1 MIRVRPFHTLLINYL
16 SHRDVLT
23 ANFSR
28 FGAGFI
34 LESHLREAKEELDNI
49 RLLLQEVESRKD
61 EKKPPVPFQI
71 NCAPCYKK

>member
-1 MIRVRPFHTLLINYL
+1 L

-23 ANFSR
+23 CNFSR

-34 LESHLREAKEELDNI
+34 LDSHLKEAKEELENI
-49 RLLLQEVESRKD
+49 QRLLQEVERRKD
-61 EKKPPVPFQI
+61 EKKPPFDV